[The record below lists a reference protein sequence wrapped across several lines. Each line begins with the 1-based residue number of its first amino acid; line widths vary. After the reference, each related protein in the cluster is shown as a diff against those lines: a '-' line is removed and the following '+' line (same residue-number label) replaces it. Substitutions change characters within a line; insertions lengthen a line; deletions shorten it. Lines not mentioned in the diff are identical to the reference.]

1 MAQRDALDDRPLD
14 REEACRLCGGTAAR
28 LLAETDYWDIRSTRI
43 VRCDGCNL
51 MQLDP
56 MLTAE
61 NTARGA
67 LAYHVEESLRVSRH
81 EQQRNLVR
89 NYRRGVHFAAGLQSR
104 GIAPQYMLELG
115 PGSGYFAEGM
125 RRVFPELQVVVM
137 DVVPEVLVANKR
149 DHGFAGIRSMPETHQ
164 AELDGRFDL
173 IVARDILEHVIDIG
187 AVLRHAHRYLRPGGH
202 LHFITPNGHE
212 DVWKH
217 RLRWRLGGERS
228 ELLINHVNY
237 FDGAGLRKHLERL
250 GFGAVQYYT
259 YDLKP
264 RRRGRGWS
272 KAQKQ
277 WAPTSVKRR
286 SAEFA
291 EERLH
296 EVQDFHYNKDEVLP
310 AWYRNGSLPL
320 LRILC
325 AYQHG
330 HLLRI
335 DPARNIGHEIHGLF
349 RKHT

>member
-1 MAQRDALDDRPLD
+1 MFWR
-14 REEACRLCGGTAAR
+14 T
-28 LLAETDYWDIRSTRI
+28 TRI
-43 VRCDGCNL
+43 VRCDACGL

-56 MLTAE
+56 MLSAAD
-61 NTARGA
+61 TARGA
-67 LAYHVEESLRVSRH
+67 LAYHVEESLRVSHH

-89 NYRRGVHFAAGLQSR
+89 NYRRGVHFAAGIARR
-104 GIAPQYMLELG
+104 GIAPKHLLEFG
-115 PGSGYFAEGM
+115 PGSGYFADGM
-125 RRVFPELQVVVM
+125 RRVFPAMAVTVM
-137 DVVPEVLVANKR
+137 DVVPEVLVANQR
-149 DHGFAGIRSMPETHQ
+149 DHGFTGIRSMPETHQ
-164 AELDGRFDL
+164 PQLDERFDL

-187 AVLRHAHRYLRPGGH
+187 AVLRNAHGYLAPGGL

-237 FDGAGLRKHLERL
+237 FDGAGLRKHLEAM
-250 GFGAVQYYT
+250 GFTAEEYYT
-259 YDLKP
+259 YGLKP
-264 RRRGRGWS
+264 FRRGRGWS
-272 KAQKQ
+272 KAEQQ
-277 WAPTSVKRR
+277 WAPVSLKRR

-296 EVQDFHYNKDEVLP
+296 EVQDLAFKKDEVLP
-310 AWYRNGSLPL
+310 AWYRNGSLAAL
-320 LRILC
+320 HLIC

-349 RKHT
+349 RKRS